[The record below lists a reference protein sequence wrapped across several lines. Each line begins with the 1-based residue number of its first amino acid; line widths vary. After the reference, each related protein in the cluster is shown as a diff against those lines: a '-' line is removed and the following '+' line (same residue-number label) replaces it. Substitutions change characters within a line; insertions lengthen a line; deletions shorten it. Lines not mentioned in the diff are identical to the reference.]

1 MINADDSRSTK
12 TSSHNEEA
20 FANLVAKLFD
30 FWSTAFSNMSE
41 SPLDAFRAS
50 VLNALGSGEGGDKEP
65 SIDPLS
71 ASDAI
76 RAFAGFTVFSR
87 IQLVA
92 VLSALRYGS
101 NLAQAFGDHQSSFL
115 RLMSAQSPGTLRE
128 EERRQIL
135 EDLRSWL
142 REIGE
147 LSSQEAR
154 IFQSE
159 LQKIG
164 DDLVNVADVPTTPD
178 NYRRRWKCKM

>member
-12 TSSHNEEA
+12 TGSHNEEA
-20 FANLVAKLFD
+20 FANFVAKLFD

-41 SPLDAFRAS
+41 SPPDAFRAS
-50 VLNALGSGEGGDKEP
+50 ILNLGSGEGGDKEP

-71 ASDAI
+71 ASDSI

-115 RLMSAQSPGTLRE
+115 RLMSAQSPGALRE

-164 DDLVNVADVPTTPD
+164 DDFVNMADVSTTRD
-178 NYRRRWKCKM
+178 NYRRRWKSKM